1 MSTTPTSA
9 GPYERPG
16 LTTGADHDDHENQ
29 NLPVAYEP
37 DRYPV
42 QDPGIGE
49 HLPRLS
55 DVDEDAAKRAAR
67 IVTTCFALV
76 PVLAIAFVVV
86 YFAVPR
92 DLAIGFGPFHSMAQH
107 TLLGLTLG
115 LAILLIGVGAV
126 QWARQVMSDH
136 EIIEDRHAARST
148 DEARVATMSE
158 VHKGIA
164 DSAITRRKM
173 IGRSMLGAVGIVA
186 VPAVVLLADL
196 GPWPTPSL
204 RRTTIERTLWAR
216 EEGANGQLEAPIR
229 LVNDITYAPI
239 KASDLQIGTLVNAE
253 PEKLKDL
260 HGSEFQAAK
269 AKAAIIIV
277 RMDPDRIK
285 IPERRKDWNVGGILA
300 YSKICSH
307 LGCAISLWEQQTHH
321 LLCPCHQSTFDLA
334 DAGKV
339 VFGPSARALP
349 QLPITVDAEGYLV
362 ATSDF
367 TVPVGPS
374 YFERDYHPED
384 GGD

>member
-1 MSTTPTSA
+1 MSTTHSDHS
-9 GPYERPG
+9 E
-16 LTTGADHDDHENQ
+16 LTPPDSQNGHDGAH
-29 NLPVAYEP
+29 LPVPYEP

-55 DVDEDAAKRAAR
+55 DVDEAAGHRAAR
-67 IVTTCFALV
+67 LVTTCFALV
-76 PVLAIAFVVV
+76 PVLAIAFVVI
-86 YFAVPR
+86 YFAVPAN
-92 DLAIGFGPFHSMAQH
+92 LAISFGPLQSMAQH

-126 QWARQVMSDH
+126 QWARQVMTDH
-136 EIIEDRHAARST
+136 EISEERHPGRSSDEDRK
-148 DEARVATMSE
+148 ATMVE
-158 VHKGIA
+158 VNQGID

-173 IGRSMLGAVGIVA
+173 IGRSMLGAMGILV

-196 GPWPTPSL
+196 GPWPTKA
-204 RRTTIERTLWAR
+204 RRAETIERTLWAR
-216 EEGANGQLEAPIR
+216 VEVNGQLEAPIR
-229 LVNDITYAPI
+229 LVLDGTYTPI

-253 PEKLKDL
+253 PEKIKDL
-260 HGSEFQAAK
+260 HGTEFQAAK

-339 VFGPSARALP
+339 VFGPSARSLP
-349 QLPITVDAEGYLV
+349 QLPISVDSEGYLV

-374 YFERDYHPED
+374 YFERDYYPED

>member
-1 MSTTPTSA
+1 MSTTRSDHPQLTS
-9 GPYERPG
+9 GV
-16 LTTGADHDDHENQ
+16 DHDGHDGAQ
-29 NLPVAYEP
+29 LPVPYEP

-42 QDPGIGE
+42 ADPGIGE

-55 DVDEDAAKRAAR
+55 DVDDAAGRRAAR
-67 IVTTCFALV
+67 QVTACFALV
-76 PVLAIAFVVV
+76 PVLAIAFVVF
-86 YFAVPR
+86 YFAIPQN
-92 DLAIGFGPFHSMAQH
+92 LAIDFGPFHAMAQH

-115 LAILLIGVGAV
+115 LAILLIGVGAI

-136 EIIEDRHAARST
+136 EITEDRHPGRSS
-148 DEARVATMSE
+148 DDDRSATMAE
-158 VHKGIA
+158 VHQGID

-173 IGRSMLGAVGIVA
+173 IGRSMLGAVGVIA

-196 GPWPTPSL
+196 GPWPTKA
-204 RRTTIERTLWAR
+204 RRAETIERTLWAR
-216 EEGANGQLEAPIR
+216 EEVNGVLEPAIR

-239 KASDLQIGTLVNAE
+239 KASDLQIGTMVNAE

-260 HGSEFQAAK
+260 HGTEFQSAK

-277 RMDPDRIK
+277 RMDPDRVK
-285 IPERRKDWNVGGILA
+285 IPESRSTWNVGGVLA

-307 LGCAISLWEQQTHH
+307 LGCAINLWEQQTHH
-321 LLCPCHQSTFDLA
+321 LLCPCHQSTFDLG

-339 VFGPSARALP
+339 VFGPAARSLP
-349 QLPITVDAEGYLV
+349 QLPIAVDDEGYLV

-374 YFERDYHPED
+374 YFERDYHPAD
-384 GGD
+384 GGN